1 MTLAHSPDPAPPD
14 LAGAKR
20 ALRAV
25 ARKERSAL
33 AQTAGAAVP
42 AQLLECFDAALQPA
56 SGTIVSGYWPSRDE
70 IDPRPLMAAL
80 HHRGHVCALPVIAG
94 AAIPLV
100 FRRWAPG
107 DALVAGGYDIP
118 VPSESAPQLAP
129 GLLLVPLLAFDR
141 TGARL
146 GYGGGFYDRTL
157 DASRAVGPVLAVG
170 LAYAGQMVAGVPCEA
185 SDQRLDWIV
194 TEAEA
199 IRAGAS

>member
-14 LAGAKR
+14 CAAAKR

-25 ARKERSAL
+25 ARRQRSLL
-33 AQTAGAAVP
+33 AQMAGAAGP
-42 AQLLECFDAALQPA
+42 AQLLEHFDAALQPA
-56 SGTIVSGYWPSRDE
+56 PGTIISGYWPSRDE
-70 IDPRPLMAAL
+70 IDPRPLMTVL
-80 HHRGHVCALPVIAG
+80 HRRGHLCALPVIA
-94 AAIPLV
+94 AAQAPLA

-107 DALVAGGYDIP
+107 DALVPGAFDIP
-118 VPSESAPQLAP
+118 VPPESAPALTP

-157 DASRAVGPVLAVG
+157 DALRAAGPVLAIG
-170 LAYAGQMVAGVPCEA
+170 LAYAGQRVEGVPCEA

-194 TEAEA
+194 TETGA
-199 IRAGAS
+199 IREEAS

>member
-1 MTLAHSPDPAPPD
+1 M
-14 LAGAKR
+14 AKR
-20 ALRAV
+20 TLRAV

-33 AQTAGAAVP
+33 ARAAGEAVP
-42 AQLLECFDAALQPA
+42 AQLLERFDAALQPA
-56 SGTIVSGYWPSRDE
+56 PVTIVSGYWPSRDE

-80 HHRGHVCALPVIAG
+80 HRRGHLCALPVIAG
-94 AAIPLV
+94 AAAPLV

-107 DALVAGGYDIP
+107 DALAAGGYDIP
-118 VPSESAPQLAP
+118 VPPEGAPALTP

-141 TGARL
+141 TGVRL

-157 DASRAVGPVLAVG
+157 EALRAAGPVLAVG
-170 LAYAGQMVAGVPCEA
+170 LAYAGQAVACVPCEA

-194 TEAEA
+194 TETEA